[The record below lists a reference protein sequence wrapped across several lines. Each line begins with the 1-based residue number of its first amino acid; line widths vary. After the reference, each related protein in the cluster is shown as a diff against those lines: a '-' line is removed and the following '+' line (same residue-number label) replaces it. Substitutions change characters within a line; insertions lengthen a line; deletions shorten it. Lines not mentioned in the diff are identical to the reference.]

1 MITAQNQSQHTQK
14 KAFDLWICRVRGR
27 YQRNLLFEPGTACRN
42 IHDDSLAVT
51 VQCTSVRLLLNLVEI
66 IYARRADTRTVE
78 QYRGLLAKALD
89 TFVSKVSVLRRSLP
103 RLLSTPGE
111 SAPAAVCGLTSP
123 NEIRASST

>member
-1 MITAQNQSQHTQK
+1 M
-14 KAFDLWICRVRGR
+14 
-27 YQRNLLFEPGTACRN
+27 
-42 IHDDSLAVT
+42 T

-103 RLLSTPGE
+103 RLLSTTGE
-111 SAPAAVCGLTSP
+111 SARPQSAGSPKTRSKQAAP
-123 NEIRASST
+123 KP